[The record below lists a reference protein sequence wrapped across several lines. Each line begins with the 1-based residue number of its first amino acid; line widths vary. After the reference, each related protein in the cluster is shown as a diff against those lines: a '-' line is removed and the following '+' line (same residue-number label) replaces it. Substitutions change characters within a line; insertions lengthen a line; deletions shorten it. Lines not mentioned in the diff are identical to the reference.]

1 MYEARLFYTLDIRRP
16 IYARPKV
23 LAPTVEKLLPT
34 SKIGGQTLVSGKVN
48 LILCNFLTRISIWSW
63 EGKQRVFNDLLRTRL
78 SCRRMIWL
86 LAHLPAPI
94 SRLQVVSL
102 SQSSYVS
109 PVELTN
115 GRGGRSE
122 GGAKS
127 YDHEKAWS
135 SIYYPILS
143 GKNVHHSFLDL
154 TIFAVLNFVYTVL
167 CVQSGQH
174 NMITRFSAK
183 SVN

>member
-1 MYEARLFYTLDIRRP
+1 M
-16 IYARPKV
+16 
-23 LAPTVEKLLPT
+23 
-34 SKIGGQTLVSGKVN
+34 
-48 LILCNFLTRISIWSW
+48 
-63 EGKQRVFNDLLRTRL
+63 NDLLRTRL
-78 SCRRMIWL
+78 SCRCMIWL

-94 SRLQVVSL
+94 SRSQVVSL
-102 SQSSYVS
+102 SQSSYMS

-127 YDHEKAWS
+127 YNHEKAWS

-154 TIFAVLNFVYTVL
+154 TIFAVLNTVYMHCTL
-167 CVQSGQH
+167 CPVWTTQH
-174 NMITRFSAK
+174 DKAIQCQKRKLKVWWPNAYIFIFLLQYNIHTFI
-183 SVN
+183 